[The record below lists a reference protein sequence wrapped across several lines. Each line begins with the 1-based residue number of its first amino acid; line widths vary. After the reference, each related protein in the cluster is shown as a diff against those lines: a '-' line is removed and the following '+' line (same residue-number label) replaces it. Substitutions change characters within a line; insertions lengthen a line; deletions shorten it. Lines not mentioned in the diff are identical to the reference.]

1 MSEPYVDP
9 YTLRH
14 PLDYGMTRTYSGGYI
29 GPGASNVSTDFLP
42 LIMLATYSSR
52 FAPSVCY
59 PSSTSFC
66 PSYSAS
72 PPPCSFSSFS
82 LSFLPSHSFLPF
94 YFSFPFH
101 LSPLPLCSF
110 FFLILFLFLLPLIL
124 CFSFFLHPS
133 CSSLFLFPFFSLPSY
148 FLIFV
153 FFLFPSLL
161 LLLLVIFPMSS
172 SPHSHLQFP
181 LPFLFPIFL
190 LFLFPLFPSLCIP
203 PTPPIPF
210 PSHLFLSPPPH
221 ILFMPVLLS
230 PLFLPLLAF
239 LSNRFSSFF
248 PSPYSPP
255 PFLFISLVLLLD
267 PYFPPS
273 SQRVWPFHNYGSF
286 FHFQTVLRRGQTPYV
301 KKAFLSPDMTAVID
315 RDVVDGPRTGPPKS
329 I

>member
-14 PLDYGMTRTYSGGYI
+14 PFDYGMTRTYSGGYI

-72 PPPCSFSSFS
+72 PPPCSFFFIFSLFPSFS
-82 LSFLPSHSFLPF
+82 LLSPVL
-94 YFSFPFH
+94 FSFPFH
-101 LSPLPLCSF
+101 LSPFPLCSF

-124 CFSFFLHPS
+124 CCSCFLHPS
-133 CSSLFLFPFFSLPSY
+133 CSSLFPFLFFSLPSY

-181 LPFLFPIFL
+181 LSSFPSFSSFSFLFFL
-190 LFLFPLFPSLCIP
+190 PSAFLPLFPSHFLLISSSVLLLTSSLCLYFYLLFSFLSLLFFLTAFP
-203 PTPPIPF
+203 PFFRLLILHLPSSS
-210 PSHLFLSPPPH
+210 SHLFSFS
-221 ILFMPVLLS
+221 ILIFLLPVNEFDHFIIMA
-230 PLFLPLLAF
+230 LFLISRLCFDADRHHT
-239 LSNRFSSFF
+239 SRRRSCHQTWQ
-248 PSPYSPP
+248 PS
-255 PFLFISLVLLLD
+255 
-267 PYFPPS
+267 
-273 SQRVWPFHNYGSF
+273 
-286 FHFQTVLRRGQTPYV
+286 
-301 KKAFLSPDMTAVID
+301 
-315 RDVVDGPRTGPPKS
+315 
-329 I
+329 

>member
-1 MSEPYVDP
+1 
-9 YTLRH
+9 
-14 PLDYGMTRTYSGGYI
+14 
-29 GPGASNVSTDFLP
+29 
-42 LIMLATYSSR
+42 
-52 FAPSVCY
+52 
-59 PSSTSFC
+59 
-66 PSYSAS
+66 
-72 PPPCSFSSFS
+72 
-82 LSFLPSHSFLPF
+82 
-94 YFSFPFH
+94 
-101 LSPLPLCSF
+101 
-110 FFLILFLFLLPLIL
+110 
-124 CFSFFLHPS
+124 
-133 CSSLFLFPFFSLPSY
+133 
-148 FLIFV
+148 
-153 FFLFPSLL
+153 
-161 LLLLVIFPMSS
+161 MSS

-181 LPFLFPIFL
+181 LSSFPSFSS
-190 LFLFPLFPSLCIP
+190 FSLFPSLCIP

-255 PFLFISLVLLLD
+255 PLLFISLVLLLD

-286 FHFQTVLRRGQTPYV
+286 FNFQTVLRRGQTPYV